1 MSHRLSN
8 LSYGRHVAG
17 VLTQAGERCGGVT
30 QVHCPIHTRSRRNGF
45 RVGIFLGIR
54 RARRGSVRMGSTFAQ
69 NECHGDSQAPGYARQ
84 CLIIQG
90 FSWLSLETLH
100 NAAPTLAPFADLAR
114 ALEAGGEGVAGPR
127 GPTSSLC
134 IPPLTKFSHCPRL

>member
-1 MSHRLSN
+1 MSHHLSN

-17 VLTQAGERCGGVT
+17 VLTQAGKRCGGVT
-30 QVHCPIHTRSRRNGF
+30 QVNCPIHTRPRRNGF
-45 RVGIFLGIR
+45 RVGIFSGIR

-69 NECHGDSQAPGYARQ
+69 NERHGDSQAPGYGRQ
-84 CLIIQG
+84 SLTIQG
-90 FSWLSLETLH
+90 FFWLSLDSLH
-100 NAAPTLAPFADLAR
+100 NATPDHVTFADLAR
-114 ALEAGGEGVAGPR
+114 AALGGGEGVAVPR